1 VHYIQNCLSKLQKGK
16 KATGVFSYFNE
27 MESLISSVSQAKSSA
42 EFGDVYHLKQA
53 LAVRA
58 AAIVKDVMSRFSSSK
73 DKPKTKLNDL
83 FAVDLITMSH
93 THMIYLCFTIF
104 LESIEKKTYSN
115 PKSKE
120 VLLLVAKVFALK

>member
-1 VHYIQNCLSKLQKGK
+1 MHYIQKCLAKLQKGK
-16 KATGVFSYFNE
+16 KATGVFAYFNE

-42 EFGDVYHLKQA
+42 EFGDVFHLKQA

-73 DKPKTKLNDL
+73 EKPKTKLNDL